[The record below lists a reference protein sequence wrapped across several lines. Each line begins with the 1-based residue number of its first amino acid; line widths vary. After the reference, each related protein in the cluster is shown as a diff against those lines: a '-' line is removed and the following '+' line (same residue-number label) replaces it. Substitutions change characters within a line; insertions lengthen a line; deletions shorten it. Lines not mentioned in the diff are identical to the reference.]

1 MTNSTTS
8 QNKKINKLL
17 RGALKLLFVS
27 AFWIGVW
34 CLLSLKINN
43 SFLFPDPKAVLSVL
57 GKLISTADFW
67 QIAVASLYRVFVGVI
82 LSLIIGIVTATL
94 THRIKILNTLI
105 SPLLSMIK
113 STPVASFI
121 ILACVWLDRSAL
133 PMFIT
138 ALIVIPIVWSNI
150 SSGLSSV
157 DKSLV
162 EVAEIYRF
170 SLAKRI
176 FKLYIPWVAPYFLA
190 SCRSSL
196 GMAWKAAIAAEV
208 LATPDKAIGTELYLS
223 KTYMETPTMFA
234 WTLVI
239 ILLSII
245 FEKLFVGAL
254 EKIGDRFHLSVKGGS
269 TNAEN
274 N

>member
-1 MTNSTTS
+1 M
-8 QNKKINKLL
+8 KLL
-17 RGALKLLFVS
+17 LVLG
-27 AFWIGVW
+27 FWIAVW
-34 CLLSLKINN
+34 CLLSFKINN
-43 SFLFPDPKAVLSVL
+43 SFLFPSPQAVFSVL
-57 GKLISTADFW
+57 GELITTADFW
-67 QIAVASLYRVFVGVI
+67 QIALASLYRVMVGVI
-82 LSLIIGIVTATL
+82 LSLIIGILTATL
-94 THRIKILNTLI
+94 THRVRILNALI

-121 ILACVWLDRSAL
+121 ILACVWLDRSVL

-170 SLAKRI
+170 SLLKKI
-176 FKLYIPWVAPYFLA
+176 FKLYIPWVTPYFLA
-190 SCRSSL
+190 ACRSSL

-208 LATPDKAIGTELYLS
+208 LAVPHKAIGTELYLS

-254 EKIGDRFHLSVKGGS
+254 EKLGNRFHLSVKGGS